1 MTEEQKSLQWL
12 STILDILRK
21 ECPWDSIQTVD
32 TLRYL
37 TIEEVF
43 ELSDTIAAKDYEGMR
58 KELGDLFMH
67 LMFYSKIADD
77 EGQFSTVDVIDGIC
91 KKLISRH
98 PHIGLPD
105 REGTIHPATAKEAP
119 QWEKV
124 KMKEGRHSVMEGV
137 SKGVPTVVKA
147 QRLQEKAAGIGFEFE
162 DAEGAHTKVKEE
174 YSELLEALSK
184 MHKTKQ
190 EGDKDKAEEELGDLL
205 FAIINWARMEGL
217 NADNALAKSNLKFVE
232 RFIQMEQI
240 AEGQGKN
247 ISDLTKAEM
256 ITLWNEAKTH
266 PITKE

>member
-21 ECPWDSIQTVD
+21 ECPWDSVQTVD
-32 TLRYL
+32 SLRYL

-43 ELSDTIAAKDYEGMR
+43 ELSDTIAAKDYEGMC

-77 EGQFSTVDVIDGIC
+77 ERRFSTVDVIDGIC

-124 KMKEGRHSVMEGV
+124 KMKEGRRSVMEGV
-137 SKGVPTVVKA
+137 PKGIPTVVKA
-147 QRLQEKAAGIGFEFE
+147 QRLQEKAAGIGFEFN
-162 DAEGAHTKVKEE
+162 DAEGAHEKAKEE
-174 YSELLEALSK
+174 YKELLGALSI
-184 MHKTKQ
+184 MQKTKND
-190 EGDKDKAEEELGDLL
+190 GDKANAEGELGDLL

-217 NADNALAKSNLKFVE
+217 NADNALAKTNLKFVE
-232 RFIQMEQI
+232 RFTIMEQI
-240 AEGQGKN
+240 AEEQG
-247 ISDLTKAEM
+247 IALSDLTKAEM
-256 ITLWNEAKTH
+256 VDLWKK
-266 PITKE
+266 TKEYPFSKE